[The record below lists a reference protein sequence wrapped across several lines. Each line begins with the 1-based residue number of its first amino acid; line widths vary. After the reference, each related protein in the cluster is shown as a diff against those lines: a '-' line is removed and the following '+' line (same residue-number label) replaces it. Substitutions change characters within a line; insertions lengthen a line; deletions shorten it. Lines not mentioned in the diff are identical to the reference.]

1 MGAPCGDPGGQ
12 ESLLKNN
19 TGFKISNIFQ
29 APEIKTKMNNRDL
42 FFNFVTR
49 SPTIETFMFS
59 EQ

>member
-1 MGAPCGDPGGQ
+1 V
-12 ESLLKNN
+12 LLVE
-19 TGFKISNIFQ
+19 IPVDRRVFQ